1 MRGKWGFYCDR
12 GLNVYSI
19 YEKTGYNKIEGKGYY
34 SYFSDERAQYNKAYV
49 ILPTGVIEELDK
61 ELLLELCKDNKELVD
76 EILARNLNKKN
87 ANEMFGILIKY
98 NLTKK

>member
-1 MRGKWGFYCDR
+1 M
-12 GLNVYSI
+12 
-19 YEKTGYNKIEGKGYY
+19 
-34 SYFSDERAQYNKAYV
+34 
-49 ILPTGVIEELDK
+49 PTGVIEELDK